1 MPTLKN
7 ILIVLATV
15 IVVLVVTGIGLSIG
29 IESFFAPYMGYTL
42 SWEIGFFFV
51 IWVLSSSAIGLFV
64 GWLFLRIIRA
74 ESDIS
79 AATLAG
85 LLTYAIASSATFLG
99 LFLCG
104 LSEACSGLPEGLLV
118 IVYFGL
124 FYGLPLVVALI
135 VAARV
140 YKRKKLNS

>member
-15 IVVLVVTGIGLSIG
+15 IVVLVVTGIGLYIG
-29 IESFFAPYMGYTL
+29 IGSFFAPYMGYTM
-42 SWEIGFFFV
+42 SREIGFFFV
-51 IWVLSSSAIGLFV
+51 IWVLSCSAIGLFV

-85 LLTYAIASSATFLG
+85 LLTYAIVFCATFLG

-104 LSEACSGLPEGLLV
+104 YSEACSGLPEGLLV
-118 IVYFGL
+118 IVLFG
-124 FYGLPLVVALI
+124 FYGLPLIVALI